1 MLKHCWANLLGKLTQ
16 VFTYQS
22 GFVNLESYP
31 KYMDSIVV
39 NFRRQNIE
47 IERNV
52 YYKYKI

>member
-1 MLKHCWANLLGKLTQ
+1 VLKHCWANLLGKLTQ
-16 VFTYQS
+16 VFNYQS